1 MSPSEMMP
9 AIFLFFQYWQV
20 SDSVLS
26 HDPYGIFDVVFRN
39 TYNYV
44 VSHALENPCCSQHFV
59 SLRALSKNITFGYNA
74 FEFPSLF
81 KTSKAPDI
89 VLNQH
94 LYRIMGCFGLVN
106 SKNLLTF
113 RSQNIPDLH
122 PKPLYI

>member
-1 MSPSEMMP
+1 MML

-26 HDPYGIFDVVFRN
+26 HDPYGILDVVFRN

-44 VSHALENPCCSQHFV
+44 VSHALENLCCSQHSV
-59 SLRALSKNITFGYNA
+59 SLSALSKNITFGYNA
-74 FEFPSLF
+74 FEFPSLSI
-81 KTSKAPDI
+81 TSKAPDI

-106 SKNLLTF
+106 GKNLMTI
-113 RSQNIPDLH
+113 RNQNVFDLH